1 MEQSILSTVVL
12 PLSLA
17 VIMLGM
23 GLGLEWADFR
33 RVTLYPKAV
42 FTGLFS
48 QLVLLPVTALL
59 VVFGL
64 GMDPVLGLGLMV
76 LAFCP
81 GGATSNLITHLS
93 KGDTA
98 LSITL
103 TALSSTVTVFTLPY
117 LINWVSNMLLG
128 EGQFVALPVG
138 KTMVQILLITILP
151 VAIGMVL
158 RKYSPGFAQKADKP
172 VRIAS
177 VVFIVL
183 VILGIAIKEKDNI
196 PTFFAQAG
204 LAGLLLNVGSMAAGW
219 IMSTAMNLVKPQR
232 TTVIIETGI
241 QNGTLAIAITAGLM
255 GNETMA
261 IPAAIYSLIMF
272 FTAGLLVPVFTKYMR
287 AS

>member
-183 VILGIAIKEKDNI
+183 VILGIAIKEKDKI

>member
-1 MEQSILSTVVL
+1 
-12 PLSLA
+12 
-17 VIMLGM
+17 MLGM

>member
-12 PLSLA
+12 PLALA
-17 VIMLGM
+17 IIMLGM
-23 GLGLEWADFR
+23 GLGLVWADFK

-42 FTGLFS
+42 FTGLFA
-48 QLVLLPVTALL
+48 QLVLLPITALL

-64 GMDPVLGLGLMV
+64 GMDPLLGVGLMV

-81 GGATSNLITHLS
+81 GGATSNLITHLA

-103 TALSSTVTVFTLPY
+103 TAISSTITVFTLPY
-117 LINWVSNMLLG
+117 LINWASGMLIG
-128 EGQFVALPVG
+128 TGQFVSLPVG
-138 KTMVQILLITILP
+138 KTMLQILLITILP
-151 VAIGMVL
+151 VGLGMLL
-158 RKYSPGFAQKADKP
+158 RRYLPAFAQKADKP

-183 VILGIAIKEKDNI
+183 VIAGIALKEKENI

-219 IMSTAMNLVKPQR
+219 IMSTVMKLSMPQR

-255 GNETMA
+255 ANETMA

-272 FTAGLLVPVFTKYMR
+272 FSSGLLIPVFNKYMR
-287 AS
+287 AD